1 MQKTGCMARDKDAAP
16 QMRAVAHLRP
26 AILIFYT
33 GSAMFPQTAS
43 HATISQNLPNGLGLL
58 LSAMFFPGM
67 HPSSAG
73 ASPDTFD
80 EVPYYFR
87 GASPD
92 TFGEVPYYFRGASAD
107 TFDEVPYYF
116 RGASADTF
124 DEVPYYFRGS
134 PPFYT
139 SAHPCCYCLF
149 FFIYTALKH

>member
-1 MQKTGCMARDKDAAP
+1 
-16 QMRAVAHLRP
+16 
-26 AILIFYT
+26 
-33 GSAMFPQTAS
+33 MFPQTAS

-107 TFDEVPYYF
+107 TFDEAPYYF

-124 DEVPYYFRGS
+124 DEAPGWVCLAREYSFSLRFRRDSIKPERTLKRTVS
-134 PPFYT
+134 PAT
-139 SAHPCCYCLF
+139 
-149 FFIYTALKH
+149 